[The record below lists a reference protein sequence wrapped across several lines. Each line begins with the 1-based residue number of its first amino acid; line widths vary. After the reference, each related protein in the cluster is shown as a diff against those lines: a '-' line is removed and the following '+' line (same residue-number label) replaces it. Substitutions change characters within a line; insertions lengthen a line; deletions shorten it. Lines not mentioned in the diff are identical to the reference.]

1 MWCTYPGHA
10 CMQQLIGLMHNLAV
24 LLCRHA
30 GPLATLPSVLLMQ
43 GTINLGLGTVLGT
56 QGALYFHQK

>member
-1 MWCTYPGHA
+1 MR
-10 CMQQLIGLMHNLAV
+10 QQLAHHLAYANLAV

-43 GTINLGLGTVLGT
+43 GTIKLGLGTVLGT
-56 QGALYFHQK
+56 QGALFFHQK